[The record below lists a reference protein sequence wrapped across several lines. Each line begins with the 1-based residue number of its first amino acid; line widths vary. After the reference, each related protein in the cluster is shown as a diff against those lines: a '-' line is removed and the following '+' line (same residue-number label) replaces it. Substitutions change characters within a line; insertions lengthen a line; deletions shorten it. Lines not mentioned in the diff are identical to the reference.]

1 MATNQW
7 GPIYSE
13 SDGVVNSP
21 DNRFD
26 VENLPS
32 PPAFNAAD
40 GESST
45 ESFVSGSVQTTQHGS
60 PAIKHSTRDRGL
72 HFSAME
78 RMEHWCGWFYR
89 QQVFVNRK
97 G

>member
-32 PPAFNAAD
+32 PPAFNSAD

-60 PAIKHSTRDRGL
+60 PAISTAPVIAGCTSVQWNAWNSGTVGSTGNK
-72 HFSAME
+72 FS
-78 RMEHWCGWFYR
+78 
-89 QQVFVNRK
+89 
-97 G
+97 